1 MTSPENGD
9 GAGHGGDRVARLLAE
24 RGVTHMFTLCG
35 GHISPLL
42 VGAKAA
48 GIQVVDVRDEVS
60 AVFAADAMARMTG
73 GCGVAAVTAGP
84 GVTNTVTAVKNAQMA
99 QSPVVIFGGATAT
112 LLKGRGSLQDIDQMS
127 LMKPIT
133 KWATTVKTLPALVPT
148 VAKAIDVATGGVPG
162 PVFVEVPVDLLY
174 PEATVR
180 EWYFKESGVES
191 ASGLGAK
198 ALSLYLRGHL
208 FRQFHAPHFN
218 LDLPLP
224 DLSMPRIGASEVG
237 DAAALLLHASRPALV
252 VGSQALSGIG
262 DPARLV
268 AAIERLG
275 IPCFLGG
282 MARGLLGAD
291 SELQFRHK
299 RSAALKKADVVVIA
313 GFPFD
318 FRLGYGRSISSKA
331 KVIAANLSSRE
342 LRKNRR
348 PEVAVEM
355 HPGEFLIELA
365 EAVGGPPSGLAPWLD
380 ELREREQAR
389 DLEIAEQAR
398 ANGELVNPLALFLR
412 LEDKLAD
419 DSVLVVDGGDF
430 VATGS
435 YILRPRR
442 PLSWLD
448 PGVFGTLGVGG
459 GFALAAAL
467 ARPGA
472 QVWLI
477 YGDGSSAYS
486 LAEFDTFVR
495 HGLAP
500 IAVIGTDGAWAQI
513 ARDQV
518 EILGDDVGT
527 VLERTAYHR
536 VAEGYGGVGLLLTD
550 PDDIDATLDRAI
562 ESAAAGKP
570 VCINVHIAATE
581 FRKGSLSM

>member
-1 MTSPENGD
+1 
-9 GAGHGGDRVARLLAE
+9 
-24 RGVTHMFTLCG
+24 
-35 GHISPLL
+35 
-42 VGAKAA
+42 
-48 GIQVVDVRDEVS
+48 
-60 AVFAADAMARMTG
+60 
-73 GCGVAAVTAGP
+73 
-84 GVTNTVTAVKNAQMA
+84 
-99 QSPVVIFGGATAT
+99 
-112 LLKGRGSLQDIDQMS
+112 
-127 LMKPIT
+127 
-133 KWATTVKTLPALVPT
+133 
-148 VAKAIDVATGGVPG
+148 
-162 PVFVEVPVDLLY
+162 
-174 PEATVR
+174 
-180 EWYFKESGVES
+180 
-191 ASGLGAK
+191 
-198 ALSLYLRGHL
+198 
-208 FRQFHAPHFN
+208 
-218 LDLPLP
+218 
-224 DLSMPRIGASEVG
+224 
-237 DAAALLLHASRPALV
+237 
-252 VGSQALSGIG
+252 
-262 DPARLV
+262 
-268 AAIERLG
+268 
-275 IPCFLGG
+275 

-389 DLEIAEQAR
+389 DREIAEQAR

-562 ESAAAGKP
+562 ETAAAGKP
-570 VCINVHIAATE
+570 VCINVHIASTE